1 MKILCKVTSRERPT
15 ELIKCIDSYI
25 QLADNPN
32 DLLWLFTFDD
42 NDVAYNN
49 QQLIHLIH
57 SKIHAPI
64 INFGISKSKISA
76 INRDV
81 NQLNVSWDILVNIS
95 DDQLAERKG
104 WDSIIKNT
112 MPEDL
117 DASLWFND
125 GHQDRINTM
134 EIVGRKYYERFNYI
148 YHYAYKS
155 FFCDNEATEVA
166 IKLGKCIKSN
176 DCIIKHYHY
185 GWMPSGHMKK
195 DAVYTNAELHWNH
208 DKQLFKE
215 RKAINYEL

>member
-32 DLLWLFTFDD
+32 NLLWLFTFDE
-42 NDVAYNN
+42 NDVTYNN
-49 QQLIHLIH
+49 QQFMHLIH
-57 SKIHAPI
+57 SRIHAPI
-64 INFGISKSKISA
+64 INLGISKSKISA
-76 INRDV
+76 INRDI
-81 NQLNVSWDILVNIS
+81 NNLPIHWDILVNIS
-95 DDQLAERKG
+95 DDQLAIKKG
-104 WDSIIKNT
+104 WDTTIINA
-112 MPEDL
+112 MPSDL

-125 GHQDRINTM
+125 GHQDMINTM
-134 EIVGRKYYERFNYI
+134 EIVGRKYYERFNYV

-155 FFCDNEATEVA
+155 FFGDNEATEIA

-176 DCIIKHYHY
+176 ECIIKHFHY
-185 GWMPSGHMKK
+185 GWAKDTHMKK

-215 RKAINYEL
+215 RKLINYEL